1 MVPSNP
7 QHEISNQLKARCCGR
22 VAQYEPRIASEYIY
36 IYYTVYQSIYLSVCF
51 FVCLF
56 VCLFLSMPLMYFMST
71 CMDLYASVVC
81 AYVSVVFY
89 APNLEYV
96 RVIQYPVSC
105 PCSGNT
111 FFFGRMK
118 RKTKYKSQLIRF
130 SCWHARWSM
139 VWPARFCVQLE
150 EMNPKP
156 NGQTDQMKHWWK
168 TWDINIFVFAACW
181 CFPVRGMDP

>member
-1 MVPSNP
+1 MS
-7 QHEISNQLKARCCGR
+7 R
-22 VAQYEPRIASEYIY
+22 VSLLNIYIY
-36 IYYTVYQSIYLSVCF
+36 ILYSVSIYLSVCLF
-51 FVCLF
+51 LCLSVCLP
-56 VCLFLSMPLMYFMST
+56 VS
-71 CMDLYASVVC
+71 LYAVNVLYVYMHGSVCIGGVC
-81 AYVSVVFY
+81 VCICCLLCTQSGACTGDSISRFV
-89 APNLEYV
+89 
-96 RVIQYPVSC
+96 PVQRQHV
-105 PCSGNT
+105 
-111 FFFGRMK
+111 FFGRMK